1 MAPTSATTTAGSTP
15 PSRARSFARQSTA
28 RPRCCSMTNRSV
40 RPRARKSIA
49 SLRARSCDDPFRRS
63 SRTLGIAR
71 SPSVGSWEVRG
82 MEISLSGRSAIVT
95 GGSKGI
101 GLAVAT
107 RFAQSG
113 ADVAIVAR
121 GKETLDEAVA
131 AIKKAAKGRVV
142 SAQADV
148 GVAADIQRA
157 YDEVM
162 KAFGKV
168 DIIVNNAGTSR
179 AMPFEKVT
187 DDILMGDIEQKL
199 FAAVRLIRLVA
210 PQMKERRWGRIINVL
225 NIGAKA
231 PRPNSMPTSVSRA
244 AGMAMT
250 KALSAEFAPHNVLVN
265 AMLVGFIEADQHVQ
279 AAKKANVPLADYYKA
294 REKEIPLGRAGKA
307 EEFANLACFL
317 ASDQGGYITGTATN
331 VDGGRSPGV

>member
-1 MAPTSATTTAGSTP
+1 
-15 PSRARSFARQSTA
+15 
-28 RPRCCSMTNRSV
+28 
-40 RPRARKSIA
+40 
-49 SLRARSCDDPFRRS
+49 
-63 SRTLGIAR
+63 
-71 SPSVGSWEVRG
+71 

-121 GKETLDEAVA
+121 GKESLDQAVE
-131 AIKKAAKGRVV
+131 AIKSKTQTHVTGV
-142 SAQADV
+142 QADV
-148 GVAADIQRA
+148 GSATDIQRA

-168 DIIVNNAGTSR
+168 DIVVNNAGTSR
-179 AMPFEKVT
+179 AAPFEKLT
-187 DDILMGDIEQKL
+187 DEILHLDIEQKL
-199 FAAVRLIRLVA
+199 FAAVRMIRLVA

-244 AGMAMT
+244 AGMALT
-250 KALSAEFAPHNVLVN
+250 KALSQEFAPFNVLVN

-279 AAKKANVPLADYYKA
+279 SAKKANVPIDEYYKA
-294 REKEIPLGRAGKA
+294 REKEVPLGRVGKA

-317 ASDQGGYITGTATN
+317 VSEQGGYITGTATN
-331 VDGGRSPGV
+331 VDGGRSPVV

>member
-1 MAPTSATTTAGSTP
+1 
-15 PSRARSFARQSTA
+15 
-28 RPRCCSMTNRSV
+28 
-40 RPRARKSIA
+40 
-49 SLRARSCDDPFRRS
+49 
-63 SRTLGIAR
+63 
-71 SPSVGSWEVRG
+71 

-121 GKETLDEAVA
+121 GKESLDEAVA
-131 AIKKAAKGRVV
+131 AIKKAAKESNKARVIGV
-142 SAQADV
+142 QADV
-148 GVAADIQRA
+148 GLAADIQRG

-187 DDILMGDIEQKL
+187 DEILHGDIEQKL

-279 AAKKANVPLADYYKA
+279 AAKKANIPLADYYKA

-331 VDGGRSPGV
+331 VDGGRSPVV

>member
-1 MAPTSATTTAGSTP
+1 
-15 PSRARSFARQSTA
+15 
-28 RPRCCSMTNRSV
+28 
-40 RPRARKSIA
+40 
-49 SLRARSCDDPFRRS
+49 
-63 SRTLGIAR
+63 
-71 SPSVGSWEVRG
+71 

-107 RFAQSG
+107 QFASSG
-113 ADVAIVAR
+113 ADVAIISR
-121 GKETLDEAVA
+121 GKETLDQ
-131 AIKKAAKGRVV
+131 VV
-142 SAQADV
+142 SAIKAKTNSRVIGVQGDV
-148 GVAADIQRA
+148 GQAADIQRA

-179 AMPFEKVT
+179 ALPFEKVT
-187 DDILMGDIEQKL
+187 DEMLHHDIEQKL
-199 FAAVRLIRLVA
+199 FAAVRLIRLVS

-231 PRPNSMPTSVSRA
+231 PRANSMPTSVSRA

-250 KALSAEFAPHNVLVN
+250 KALSQEFAPYNVLVN
-265 AMLVGFIEADQHVQ
+265 AMLVGLIEADQHVQ
-279 AAKKANVPLADYYKA
+279 RAKQLGEPLDKYYETRA
-294 REKEIPLGRAGKA
+294 KEIPLGRYGKP

-317 ASDQGGYITGTATN
+317 ASEQNGYITGTATN
-331 VDGGRSPGV
+331 VDGGRSPVV

>member
-1 MAPTSATTTAGSTP
+1 
-15 PSRARSFARQSTA
+15 
-28 RPRCCSMTNRSV
+28 
-40 RPRARKSIA
+40 
-49 SLRARSCDDPFRRS
+49 
-63 SRTLGIAR
+63 
-71 SPSVGSWEVRG
+71 

-131 AIKKAAKGRVV
+131 AIKKTTKESNKARVIGV
-142 SAQADV
+142 QADV
-148 GVAADIQRA
+148 GVAVDIQRG

-187 DDILMGDIEQKL
+187 DEILHGDIEQKL
-199 FAAVRLIRLVA
+199 FAAVRLIRLVS

-279 AAKKANVPLADYYKA
+279 AAKKANVPIADYYKA

-331 VDGGRSPGV
+331 VDGGRSPVV